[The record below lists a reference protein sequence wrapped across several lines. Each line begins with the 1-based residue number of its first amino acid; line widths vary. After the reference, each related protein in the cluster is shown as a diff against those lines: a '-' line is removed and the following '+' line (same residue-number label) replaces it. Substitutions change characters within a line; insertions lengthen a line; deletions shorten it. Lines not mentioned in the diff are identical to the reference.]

1 MKSFSLLLLVTF
13 LTISFANAQFDDKF
27 YFPVK
32 AWKPM
37 EGIAFED
44 VNIKTDTV
52 TLNGIFLKPSGKPKA
67 TVLFFHGAGGNV
79 STYTF
84 MTKPLVDR
92 GFQVFMID
100 FRGYGKSTGKPTHI
114 NVAQDGQVV
123 FDYLVNRK
131 DVKNTKLIVFGASL
145 GSQIATKIAKDNQSK
160 VNALVLEGGLSSFT
174 DIALLYAPAEQ
185 HDMIRQYLVSPYAA
199 KEDVKALTN
208 MPKLI
213 VHSKEDKEAPVVG
226 SETIYN
232 NATGPKE
239 FWTFEGPHL
248 GGMKA
253 DADTYIS
260 KIEALVK

>member
-13 LTISFANAQFDDKF
+13 LNLSFAHAQFDDKF

-37 EGIAFED
+37 EGIAFEE

-123 FDYLVNRK
+123 FDYLINRK
-131 DVKNTKLIVFGASL
+131 DVKKTKLIVFGASL
-145 GSQIATKIAKDNQSK
+145 GTQIATRIAKDNQSK

-174 DIALLYAPAEQ
+174 DIALQYAPAEQ

-199 KEDVKALTN
+199 KEDIKALTT

-213 VHSKEDKEAPVVG
+213 VHSKEDKEAPFAG

-239 FWTFEGPHL
+239 FWTFEGQHL

-253 DADTYIS
+253 DADAYIS
-260 KIEALVK
+260 KIEALLN